1 MNEKELIFI
10 KARNF
15 IWNSITVTI
24 DQIHLIC
31 AYKLNCMTCALLF
44 KKSVVI
50 FM

>member
-24 DQIHLIC
+24 DQIYLPVIC
-31 AYKLNCMTCALLF
+31 A
-44 KKSVVI
+44 
-50 FM
+50 